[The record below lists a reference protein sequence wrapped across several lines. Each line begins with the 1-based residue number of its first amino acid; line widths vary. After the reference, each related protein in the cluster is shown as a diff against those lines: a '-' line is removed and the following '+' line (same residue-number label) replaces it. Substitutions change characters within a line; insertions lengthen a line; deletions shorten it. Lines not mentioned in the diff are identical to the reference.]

1 MHINKNKCK
10 KFMLRAS
17 ERTRS
22 GKFTRVSK
30 DVFDHL
36 DGILTNAMSDFVRY
50 HPSVGKTLMT
60 GKKPSAVVND

>member
-1 MHINKNKCK
+1 MHINRAKCK

-17 ERTRS
+17 EQARG

-36 DGILTNAMSDFVRY
+36 DGIIMNYMNEFVRS
-50 HPSVGKTLMT
+50 HPSIGKTLMT
-60 GKKPSAVVND
+60 GKKKEVEV